1 MIYLLYTTVEL
12 VVKIVNQLSHLG
24 GLQGPTESILDM
36 GRMGDMTKNSEET
49 WETWVVQSVY
59 FVAFLMWVDP
69 NRIPFLPKVGQGTF
83 GLNSLIHDCLIYP
96 LVNCHIA
103 MENPPSFKT

>member
-12 VVKIVNQLSHLG
+12 FVEIVNQLSHLG

-36 GRMGDMTKNSEET
+36 GRMGDMTNNSEES
-49 WETWVVQSVY
+49 WVVQSVY
-59 FVAFLMWVDP
+59 FVAILMWVDP
-69 NRIPFLPKVGQGTF
+69 NWIPFLPKVGQGTF

-103 MENPPSFKT
+103 TENLPIFKT